1 MSDVFISYAHR
12 DNRTPRYE
20 PRGWVECFYL
30 QLKDRLDA
38 IRGADTSVFHD
49 ESEGRITGSS
59 ILTDTIR
66 DALTDCGVFIAVL
79 SPAYFASDWCRRE
92 LEYFREAAAANGGL
106 RVGNKTR
113 VIKVVKL
120 PSDADARTGSAA
132 PAEMS
137 DAVGF
142 TFWRAD
148 ERGRPAEFNPP
159 YGNDLGVDF
168 SRTINDLA
176 YDIAEL
182 LKKRAATPV
191 EIVRPVPATGI
202 SIYLAETTWDVK
214 EKRDDLRREFEQYG
228 YTVLPAADLPHGPDY
243 SQRVASDIAQARLS
257 VHLIGQS
264 YGIRPEQSESSVV
277 ELQYAAAGAEHA
289 RRPAFRR
296 IVWLPPG
303 LAVAEERQRTFVA
316 ELQNDAEL
324 VVAPLEDLKR
334 VVHTALVPPASKP
347 GDADAGAGAKSVYLI
362 VDPPDSAAAQPVD
375 DWLFKQGFDVRRS
388 SFSADKTESR
398 RLHTMHLKNSDGV
411 LIYHGTTLESWLFS
425 KLNELEKVYG
435 QGRSRKQPLPRAV
448 ILADPKRPDKD
459 TFRMHR
465 VMTVPGFGGFSPAE
479 LQDFVETLN
488 ARDAD

>member
-1 MSDVFISYAHR
+1 MPDVFISYAHR

-38 IRGADTSVFHD
+38 IRGADTSVFRD

-66 DALTDCGVFIAVL
+66 DALAECGVFIAVL
-79 SPAYFASDWCRRE
+79 SPAYFASEWCRRE
-92 LEYFREAAAANGGL
+92 LTYFREAATAHGGL
-106 RVGNKTR
+106 RIGNKSR
-113 VIKVVKL
+113 IIKVVKL
-120 PSDADARTGSAA
+120 PYDAEASAGVA
-132 PAEMS
+132 ALQEMS
-137 DAVGF
+137 DATGF

-148 ERGRPAEFNPP
+148 ERGRPAEFNAP

-168 SRTINDLA
+168 SRAINDLA

-182 LKKRAATPV
+182 LKKRATIPV

-202 SIYLAETTWDVK
+202 SLYLAETTSDVR
-214 EKRDDLRREFEQYG
+214 EKRDDLRREFEQFG

-243 SQRVASDIAQARLS
+243 SQRVATDIAQARLS

-264 YGIRPEQSESSVV
+264 YGVRPEQSESSVV
-277 ELQYAAAGAEHA
+277 ELQYDAAGTEHA

-316 ELQNDAEL
+316 ELHNDAEL

-334 VVHTALVPPASKP
+334 VIHSALAPPAGKTL
-347 GDADAGAGAKSVYLI
+347 DADTGAGTKSIYLI

-388 SFSADKTESR
+388 SFSSDKTESR
-398 RLHTMHLKNSDGV
+398 RVHTMHLKSSDGV

-435 QGRSRKQPLPRAV
+435 QGRSRKRPLPRAV

-459 TFRMHR
+459 MFRMHR

-479 LQDFVETLN
+479 LQDFVEALKVQ
-488 ARDAD
+488 DAD